1 MGGDLPPDLVR
12 LRTLETWAAHY
23 LTRIRARIAAVERQ
37 QSQQQTPAPTAAP
50 SGPAVGP
57 SRARTPDWG
66 LAEAGIGVPTTEI
79 HRGDC
84 WARGRSLVAV
94 SAERARAE
102 LADGAQPCGVCR
114 PDTVLNRLGSS

>member
-1 MGGDLPPDLVR
+1 MDTDLPPDLAR
-12 LRTLETWAAHY
+12 LRVLETWAAHY

-37 QSQQQTPAPTAAP
+37 QAQQSPAPTAAP
-50 SGPAVGP
+50 PVRPAAGPG
-57 SRARTPDWG
+57 RARTPDWG

-84 WARGRSLVAV
+84 WARGKTLLAV

-102 LADGAQPCGVCR
+102 LADGAQPCAVCR
-114 PDTVLNRLGSS
+114 PDRVLTRP